1 MFRNTEI
8 RFLQDALAKPQGTVK
23 AICVPEGAV
32 SEAQFYVFSRI
43 YILKENIF
51 NIGT

>member
-32 SEAQFYVFSRI
+32 SEAQCYVFSRM

-51 NIGT
+51 DIGA